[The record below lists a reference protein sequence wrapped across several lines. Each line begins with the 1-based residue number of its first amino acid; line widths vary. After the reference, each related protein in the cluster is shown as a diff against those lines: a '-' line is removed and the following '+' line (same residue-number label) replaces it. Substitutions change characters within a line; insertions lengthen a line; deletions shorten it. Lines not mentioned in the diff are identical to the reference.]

1 MCVCVF
7 LGKHLYFSINLLLNY
22 LKLFKNFKW
31 ININIKKHGIPLL
44 MLLIHQQN
52 TEFKA
57 RENWEVRILPKM
69 GRNFTLKFQDTTHDS
84 ATLCIWG
91 HHCFMTRKV
100 STMTVKR
107 SRRSHDSC
115 IKSCLIGRN
124 GKQNSG
130 PVCHFFS
137 LHYTNL
143 NISFYTF
150 LLSLTRKKWKRIS
163 CHLLFPKC

>member
-57 RENWEVRILPKM
+57 REN
-69 GRNFTLKFQDTTHDS
+69 
-84 ATLCIWG
+84 
-91 HHCFMTRKV
+91 
-100 STMTVKR
+100 
-107 SRRSHDSC
+107 
-115 IKSCLIGRN
+115 
-124 GKQNSG
+124 
-130 PVCHFFS
+130 
-137 LHYTNL
+137 
-143 NISFYTF
+143 
-150 LLSLTRKKWKRIS
+150 
-163 CHLLFPKC
+163 